1 MTLFFN
7 LKTLEQ
13 DTKGSSEYLV
23 EALYKFYRGIT
34 IPKNVH
40 EKYKPL
46 PRLKTGSS
54 FLLQP
59 ESFFKDTGTDSV
71 YKAQYIR
78 LAGLRN
84 YGLYKTYGIK
94 SLDLTLYPD
103 INITNIKSN
112 PLLIIANKQIKFIH
126 EEI

>member
-7 LKTLEQ
+7 LRILEQ
-13 DTKGSSEYLV
+13 DTQCNAEYMV
-23 EALYKFYRGIT
+23 EALHKFYRGVT

-46 PRLKTGSS
+46 PRLRTGSS
-54 FLLQP
+54 FLLKP
-59 ESFFKDTGTDSV
+59 EPFFKNTGIDSA
-71 YKAQYIR
+71 YRAQYIR

-84 YGLYKTYGIK
+84 YSLYKTHGIK

-103 INITNIKSN
+103 IDLAKIKSN

-126 EEI
+126 EET

>member
-13 DTKGSSEYLV
+13 DTKGDSEYLV

-34 IPKNVH
+34 IPKNIH

-46 PRLKTGSS
+46 SRLKTGSS

-59 ESFFKDTGTDSV
+59 ESFFKNTGTDSV

-103 INITNIKSN
+103 ISINNIKSN

>member
-7 LKTLEQ
+7 LKILEQ
-13 DTKGSSEYLV
+13 DTQCDAEYIV
-23 EALYKFYRGIT
+23 EALHKFYLGVT

-46 PRLKTGSS
+46 QRLRTGSS
-54 FLLQP
+54 FLLKP
-59 ESFFKDTGTDSV
+59 EPFFKNTGIDSA
-71 YKAQYIR
+71 YRAQYIR

-84 YGLYKTYGIK
+84 YGLYKTHGIK
-94 SLDLTLYPD
+94 SVDLTLYPD
-103 INITNIKSN
+103 IDLQKIKSN